1 MATKPLSDNAQRT
14 RSFMLSVGSL
24 AIFLVFWQLAS
35 IAVASPF
42 FPSVMAVIEAFDRLI
57 RMGDTQG
64 ISMLTHS
71 WASLYRVLLGFV
83 IGVVL
88 GVPRMGFASWVF
100 ISNILR

>member
-1 MATKPLSDNAQRT
+1 MTTQTLSNTAQRT
-14 RSFMLSVGSL
+14 RSIVLSFGSL
-24 AIFLVFWQLAS
+24 AIFLVFWQIAAS
-35 IAVASPF
+35 VIASPF
-42 FPSVMAVIEAFDRLI
+42 FPSVTSVIEAFDRLI

-88 GVPRMGFASWVF
+88 GVPLGLS
-100 ISNILR
+100 